1 MNIAL
6 MFGGRSA
13 EYEVSQISV
22 TSIYKNLDHDLHDV
36 YLIGIDKN
44 GSVHHYD
51 GPVESV
57 ENGSWVDKVTDN
69 RVVFYD
75 NKLKPGIY
83 EEDQLIA
90 GFDLFFPVLH
100 GPYGEDGRLQGLLEM
115 SNVPYVGCGVLAS
128 AAAMDKE
135 IAKKIFSYEGINQVP
150 HIYFDIYDEINDK
163 VKLAEQE
170 LGYPCFVKPANMG
183 SSVGITKAV
192 DEKSLRVA
200 IEKAFRYDYKL
211 VVEKGIDAREIEV
224 SVLGNQNDI
233 RVSCAGE
240 IIPSDEFYDYDAKYK
255 SNSSQL
261 IIPANIK
268 EDQHQEIKDMAKR
281 AYKAINAEGL
291 SRIDFFIDK
300 DTDTTYLNEINT
312 MPGFTSISMYPKL
325 WENTGIG
332 YKELLE
338 ELIKL
343 ALDRFKRDREFYTEI

>member
-6 MFGGRSA
+6 MFGGKSA
-13 EYEVSQISV
+13 EYEVSQVSV
-22 TSIYKNLDHDLHDV
+22 TSIYKNLDHEKHNV

-44 GSVHHYD
+44 GNVHHYD
-51 GPVESV
+51 GPVEDV
-57 ENGSWVDKVTDN
+57 ENGSWVEKVTSN

-75 NKLKPGIY
+75 NKLRPGIY
-83 EEDQLIA
+83 EGARSIA
-90 GFDLFFPVLH
+90 EFDLFFPVLH
-100 GPYGEDGRLQGLLEM
+100 GPYGEDGKLQGLLEM
-115 SNVPYVGCGVLAS
+115 SKIPYVGCGVLAS
-128 AAAMDKE
+128 AVAMDKE
-135 IAKKIFSYEGINQVP
+135 IAKKIFSYESINQVP
-150 HIYFDIYDEINDK
+150 HIYFNIYDDINK
-163 VKLAEQE
+163 KIILSEQS

-192 DEKSLRVA
+192 DKDTLRQA
-200 IEKAFRYDYKL
+200 IDKAFKYDFKL
-211 VVEKGIDAREIEV
+211 VVEKGVDAREIEV

-261 IIPANIK
+261 IIPADLNEDQNQKIK
-268 EDQHQEIKDMAKR
+268 EMAKK
-281 AYKAINAEGL
+281 AYKAINGEGL

-300 DTDTTYLNEINT
+300 KTDTIYLNEINT

-325 WENTGIG
+325 WENTGIS
-332 YKELLE
+332 YRELLE

-343 ALDRFKRDREFYTEI
+343 AVDRFNRDSEFYTEI